1 MFFFVLSNCAS
12 IMATASGSVSPFQA
26 AGAAPGFSKY
36 EKMESS
42 TRHFQGPEIGRIKEW
57 IVMEKIHGANLS
69 LTVWDKGGDEG
80 TGIKIARRN
89 DYLKDGE
96 QFFGLDKQ
104 VTLLQNLHR
113 GASKLWDIMNNE
125 RTTPIPDS
133 ITIYGELFGGKKYC
147 FLFALQTKPVS
158 NCKQCSLCKE

>member
-1 MFFFVLSNCAS
+1 
-12 IMATASGSVSPFQA
+12 MATAIDSVSPSQT

-57 IVMEKIHGANLS
+57 VVMEKIHGANLS

-96 QFFGLDKQ
+96 QFFGLEKQ
-104 VTLLQNLHR
+104 VTLLQNLRR
-113 GASKLWDIMNNE
+113 GASKLWDIVNNE

-133 ITIYGELFGGKKYC
+133 ITIYGELFGGKKILFFIC
-147 FLFALQTKPVS
+147 FENETSVQLQAVFF
-158 NCKQCSLCKE
+158 L

>member
-1 MFFFVLSNCAS
+1 
-12 IMATASGSVSPFQA
+12 MATASGSVSPFQA

-96 QFFGLDKQ
+96 QFFGLEKQ
-104 VTLLQNLHR
+104 VTLLQNLRR

-133 ITIYGELFGGKKYC
+133 ITIYGELFGGKKI
-147 FLFALQTKPVS
+147 LFFIYFANETSVQLQAVFFV
-158 NCKQCSLCKE
+158 